1 MEWMRWI
8 ITVAVIVIAALAG
21 RNYGRTQ
28 MLAEMQ
34 AQAIKE
40 RDEANA
46 ELRDQVD
53 SGKERASEA
62 VADLVAVQASI
73 KTIEQRTG
81 SIGAQLKGALSASN
95 LATCVLPADVQQLRA
110 DAYQQAR
117 DAAAAAN
124 QARGS
129 N

>member
-1 MEWMRWI
+1 MEWLRWI
-8 ITVAVIVIAALAG
+8 ITVLAIAVAAFVG
-21 RNYGRTQ
+21 RDYGRTQ

-34 AQAIKE
+34 AQAIQE

-95 LATCVLPADVQQLRA
+95 LATCVLPDDVQRLRA
-110 DAYQQAR
+110 DAYQQAAA
-117 DAAAAAN
+117 AAAAAN
-124 QARGS
+124 QARGGH
-129 N
+129 